1 MYGVSLTHGL
11 ALPIGLGLLGFV
23 EPCSIG
29 STLLF
34 VKTLEGRDA
43 SRKLLEVT
51 VFALTRALLMGALG
65 MLAVIAG
72 SGFLGLQNGAWI
84 VLGGLYVLIG
94 ALYVTGRIGVVM
106 GWLGPRLSRF
116 AGLRASAGL
125 GLLFGLNVPACAAPL
140 VLALLGEATARGAAG
155 EAIGTGFAS
164 LALFGLALSLPLV
177 AAALFARAREA
188 LDWLSALSRR
198 APVWAGIVLIVLGLW
213 SAGSGVFA
221 WLG

>member
-1 MYGVSLTHGL
+1 MYGVSLTRGL

-72 SGFLGLQNGAWI
+72 SAFMGLQNGAWI
-84 VLGGLYVLIG
+84 VLGSC
-94 ALYVTGRIGVVM
+94 M
-106 GWLGPRLSRF
+106 F
-116 AGLRASAGL
+116 
-125 GLLFGLNVPACAAPL
+125 
-140 VLALLGEATARGAAG
+140 
-155 EAIGTGFAS
+155 
-164 LALFGLALSLPLV
+164 
-177 AAALFARAREA
+177 
-188 LDWLSALSRR
+188 
-198 APVWAGIVLIVLGLW
+198 
-213 SAGSGVFA
+213 
-221 WLG
+221 